1 MSLEPGQLVAVQPNV
16 HNGQVRVRVR
26 VGVRARVR
34 VRVRVRVN
42 IRAGQLVANLHN
54 GRAI

>member
-1 MSLEPGQLVAVQPNV
+1 MVAVQPNV